1 MPSVTIAVISSSDR
15 SVGTELRRPILR
27 LQPLTTGIYAELP
40 ELEAHGVRCA
50 GTALGSCEEVEVRK
64 GTVGLVS
71 THVRRR
77 RRGGIDGIRN
87 LRGTSREGS
96 EMLLGRQNSVKT
108 GAPEGVF
115 RR

>member
-1 MPSVTIAVISSSDR
+1 M
-15 SVGTELRRPILR
+15 
-27 LQPLTTGIYAELP
+27 
-40 ELEAHGVRCA
+40 RCA

-71 THVRRR
+71 THMRRR

-87 LRGTSREGS
+87 LHGTSREGS
-96 EMLLGRQNSVKT
+96 EMLLGRQNSVKA